1 MWTSALTWNIDR
13 RSHKQQSLDERRIV
27 VLGACVLLGICVAL
41 WPQAVRAQEQE
52 PIAASGHGGF
62 FGQDGRQIPLTLSFA
77 AEAQS
82 WYRNKMLSALPA
94 TKKDEFSVYE
104 KRLRNGL
111 NVEGQDALVL
121 QHQALEWLLVNTTLV
136 NLKLHSAG
144 KLRALRSA
152 MNWKLS
158 EQDDLRIVDRR
169 EPFTLRPDVVKRL
182 KSPLL
187 KLSNGA
193 QARSITANSG
203 QAYIDECAAAGV
215 PIPPTINQMDPAGTA
230 GWKSQGFIPQV
241 DQFIVG
247 TPAELRSYRS
257 ASPEGMC
264 YALPRYTDGSLST
277 VMLDGVIC
285 MGKQSS
291 KVCIWDNQWTVG
303 GVIDDFTFAAGELV
317 PIGVPSTPGG
327 KYQGGGKEI
336 EFGPGL
342 VCTDCHAGENPFI
355 THPKSN
361 LATAGPPKL
370 WESLFAPPESL
381 PTMSVNRY
389 DPLVAVTWPQNNLSQ
404 AGSTVPG
411 VCRGCHVKGGNGRFP
426 HLSDQLPMYCSTVL
440 TQAITRT
447 MPPGSAGTEAA
458 AANTFKDAWC
468 NGPPNASSADA
479 GDPHIST
486 INGVNYDFQAAGEFT
501 VLRNEDTRF
510 ELQTRQSP
518 VLTDFTPGVN
528 PHTGLASCV
537 SLNTAVAL
545 RVGKRRVTYQI
556 PDQSTAGEQRPQ
568 LLVNGKPVKT
578 SGRINLGGGNF
589 IKKITS
595 GGEVDIRLTDGT
607 RVIVT
612 PLFWALQN
620 YWYMDVQVFNTSARE
635 GVMGPIFA
643 PEWLPRAPDG
653 SDFGAI
659 PASLADT
666 HVLLNQKF
674 ADAWRVRSNTSLF
687 DYASG
692 TSSADFTDR
701 NWPPESGK
709 ACTSTTVGGHTP
721 RVKEPRPDLAQQA
734 CIGIRDEA
742 IHANCIFDVTVM
754 GDAIAATGHR
764 RADKLKAGV
773 NQ

>member
-1 MWTSALTWNIDR
+1 MWTSMLSWNIDR
-13 RSHKQQSLDERRIV
+13 RSHKQQSPDERSTV
-27 VLGACVLLGICVAL
+27 VLMVCLLLGICVAA
-41 WPQAVRAQEQE
+41 WPQSARTQSLE
-52 PIAASGHGGF
+52 PITAAGHGGF
-62 FGQDGRQIPLTLSFA
+62 FGQDGRQIPLTLGFV

-82 WYRNKMLSALPA
+82 WYRNQLLSELPEA
-94 TKKDEFSVYE
+94 KKREFADYE
-104 KRLRNGL
+104 TRLRTGL
-111 NVEGQDALVL
+111 NADGQDGLVV
-121 QHQALEWLLVNTTLV
+121 QHQALEWLLANTASA
-136 NLKLHSAG
+136 NLKLKTAG
-144 KLRALRSA
+144 KLRALRHT
-152 MNWKLS
+152 MNWILP
-158 EQDDLRIVDRR
+158 EQSDLAVVDRL
-169 EPFTLRPDVVKRL
+169 EPFAVHPDVLRRL
-182 KSPLL
+182 ELL
-187 KLSNGA
+187 QDKLGKDV
-193 QARSITANSG
+193 QLRSITVNSG
-203 QAYIDECAAAGV
+203 QAYIDECRAAGV

-230 GWKSQGFIPQV
+230 GWKSQGFIPQG

-291 KVCIWDNQWTVG
+291 KVCFWDNQWTVG
-303 GVIDDFTFAAGELV
+303 GVVQAFNFPSGTQI
-317 PIGVPSTPGG
+317 PIGVPSVPGG
-327 KYQGGGKEI
+327 MYQGGGKEI
-336 EFGPGL
+336 EFGPGGI
-342 VCTDCHAGENPFI
+342 CTDCHAGENPFI

-361 LATAGPPKL
+361 LGSQL
-370 WESLFAPPESL
+370 WESLSGPPQNL
-381 PTMSVNRY
+381 PTKSVNRY
-389 DPLVAVTWPQNNLSQ
+389 DPLVGASWPQNNLSQ
-404 AGSTVPG
+404 AGSTVPIQ
-411 VCRGCHVKGGNGRFP
+411 CRGCHTKVGNGRFP
-426 HLSDQLPMYCSTVL
+426 HLSNQIQQYCSVIL
-440 TQAITRT
+440 AQAITRT
-447 MPPGSAGTEAA
+447 MPHASPGSATTV
-458 AANTFKDAWC
+458 ANAFKNAWC
-468 NGPPNASSADA
+468 NAAPNSSSADA
-479 GDPHIST
+479 GDPHITT

-568 LLVNGKPVKT
+568 LLVDGKPVKT

-589 IKKITS
+589 IRKITS

-612 PLFWALQN
+612 PLFWASQN

-635 GVMGPIFA
+635 GVMGPILA
-643 PEWLPRAPDG
+643 PEWLPRAPNG

-659 PASLADT
+659 PASLADR

-674 ADAWRVRSNTSLF
+674 ADAWRLRSNTSLF
-687 DYASG
+687 DYAPG

-709 ACTSTTVGGHTP
+709 VCTSTTVGGHTP

-734 CIGIRDEA
+734 CKGIRDEA

-754 GDAIAATGHR
+754 GDAVAAKGHR
-764 RADKLKAGV
+764 RADELKTGV